1 MQAQPP
7 LWPHQRSC
15 AGLLDQPGGG
25 TAMPSRVSLMVISTS
40 GPAFPVL
47 VVTCPPGGVCRR
59 PAEATRHDRDHSRD
73 RLNPS
78 PRPIAR
84 APGRRAYWITVIRP

>member
-15 AGLLDQPGGG
+15 AGLLDQPGGR
-25 TAMPSRVSLMVISTS
+25 TAMPSPVSLMVISTS

-73 RLNPS
+73 RLNPAS
-78 PRPIAR
+78 DL
-84 APGRRAYWITVIRP
+84 